1 MFFSKKGMGIVIM
14 IYDIYDIYI
23 YAIYAIY
30 DYIYSII
37 YKMINITIYNL
48 YNIRY
53 NYIYI
58 YITNKEN
65 MDRWGSPKSQD
76 LRGEISAMTVGD
88 VRQRK
93 GQCYYH

>member
-58 YITNKEN
+58 YH
-65 MDRWGSPKSQD
+65 Q
-76 LRGEISAMTVGD
+76 
-88 VRQRK
+88 QRK
-93 GQCYYH
+93 YGSMCEFFASPVMVIK

>member
-1 MFFSKKGMGIVIM
+1 MLYMLYM
-14 IYDIYDIYI
+14 II
-23 YAIYAIY
+23 
-30 DYIYSII
+30 YIYSII